1 MSSTAL
7 AEYPPRTQG
16 NGLSMQAEQAASGT
30 SLKKEGFLER
40 RGHTRYGLRALVE
53 FEWID
58 SGVPHRGRGTTRDI
72 STRGMFIYSD
82 SQPPSSADLHV
93 EVSFRAVSEEPTN
106 LQLSTKALVVR
117 VDPAASQDALNGFAI
132 LNRSYNLHD
141 GLTSIDK
148 RELKN

>member
-1 MSSTAL
+1 
-7 AEYPPRTQG
+7 
-16 NGLSMQAEQAASGT
+16 MQAEEQTASGT

-40 RGHTRYGLRALVE
+40 RGHTRYALRALVE

-58 SGVPHRGRGTTRDI
+58 NGLRHSGRGTTRDI

-82 SQPPSSADLHV
+82 SQPPSNADLQV
-93 EVSFRAVSEEPTN
+93 EVSFRAVTEQPTN

-117 VDPAASQDALNGFAI
+117 VDPAASQDGLIGFAI